1 MAKTK
6 KRVLSLVLSLAML
19 LTLLPATALAAGTEG
34 KVTVTKTLQS
44 TEPDANGNYTIQLTV
59 QGNPVTTQVQPNA
72 DVILV
77 VDNSGS
83 MATSV
88 GDPCTCVKDGFK
100 EVYPILGSITGI
112 HTFECPI
119 CKARYYT
126 WEPFGLPAYDGRPDV
141 CIGQTGSEPRI
152 DTAKKVSRT
161 FADNILAQPSNQL
174 GVIGFSHDNYWGG
187 ADDSGAIWV
196 SQGLTNDVNAVK
208 TAINKM
214 VAEGGTNYSAALQQ
228 AYEWISGRTNQTRP
242 AYVVFISDGAP
253 GRSGESI
260 TDPAWN
266 GSAQAEALK
275 AAGVELYTIG
285 IALNGDE
292 AAYLSS
298 LASDAD
304 HYRNVTGTTYATE
317 LETILNEWASEINS
331 VPAGTSAVLT
341 DVVNTEKFTVVNAS
355 TNLQS
360 AGDGKTFTWTIGDIP
375 ETAAVATIV
384 VHPKEGV
391 SGDDIPTNESVSFTY
406 QDPSGTKVTLGGDAI
421 GNPTVDIAGEIPDP
435 GVTGFTHNYGTVVP
449 DHREGDQQGTA
460 NVEIYLD
467 GTKVDEGTIDFP
479 YVTGSGTSVTLTAN
493 ENVGAQKGKVIL
505 SSAAVMRSSDTQPD
519 GIFDIAYDGTGELTQ
534 VYPGATIYLFYSTL
548 FTVDGAVEVDG
559 KSAPFNTIT
568 NSQFAA
574 WYGSLYAMNYGGG
587 SGARTILNSSD
598 SKLVADDTNLLGS
611 GISTSV
617 PLEVIKN
624 YLTSVEIGGTT
635 YTLNTIQESDISVWN
650 GTAYEPIEFTNGTSN
665 IDLNISHYL
674 NKTSAAW
681 AIINAAVAK
690 GFVFDVKVTA
700 TEKVE
705 KFNLYGWFVDDGSGL
720 DIEEL
725 EAYNYDEKYVSPSWQ
740 QQGLV
745 KGTDH
750 PVTFYAPEGLVIT
763 AYQQKGGEKISLIED
778 GKGKSSHT
786 CSSKGDGAD
795 GNKNVNFYVYLT
807 KDENGDLIP
816 DRDQFTVT
824 WKNYDGTVL
833 EVDRYVTADTM
844 PQYDGLT
851 PVKPADMYYVYTFAG
866 WTPALTPVSGN
877 VEYTAVFTSTYI
889 PPYIPPVNPPVD
901 IEDPDVPL
909 ADLPGLNTKDHYAYI
924 AGYPDGTVQPNG
936 NITRAEVATIFFRL
950 FTEEYRNT
958 FWSVSAPFTDVEAT
972 DWFNTEVATVASAGV
987 VAGYPDG
994 TFLPNN
1000 NITRAEFATI
1010 AARFLTEEYVGP
1022 DLFTDVSGHWAQE
1035 YINRAANAGWI
1046 NGYPDGSFHP
1056 DAYITR
1062 AEAMTLVN
1070 NMLGRMPHEDHLL
1083 AGMKLWVDNPSTMW
1097 YYEAVQEATNGHDYD
1112 WAEDNSYEIW
1122 TSLTP
1127 DPDWEALEALWTS
1140 QNA

>member
-34 KVTVTKTLQS
+34 EVTVTKTLQS
-44 TEPDANGNYTIQLTV
+44 TGPDAYGNYTIQLTV

-100 EVYPILGSITGI
+100 EVYPILGFITGI

-126 WEPFGLPAYDGRPDV
+126 WEPLGIPAVDGRPDV
-141 CIGQTGSEPRI
+141 CVGQTGSEPRI
-152 DTAKKVSRT
+152 DTAKKVSSA
-161 FADNILAQPSNQL
+161 FADSILAQPGNRL

-196 SQGLTNDVNAVK
+196 SQGLTNDVNTAK

-304 HYRNVTGTTYATE
+304 HYRNVTGTTYTTE

-331 VPAGTSAVLT
+331 VPAGTNAVLT
-341 DVVNTEKFTVVNAS
+341 DVVNTDKFEVVS
-355 TNLQS
+355 SSWNLTR
-360 AGDGKTFTWTIGDIP
+360 GVDGKTFTWTIGDIP

-391 SGDDIPTNESVSFTY
+391 SGVDIPTNESVSFTY
-406 QDPSGTKVTLGGDAI
+406 TNPSSTEVVLGDDVI
-421 GNPTVDIAGEIPDP
+421 GNPTVDIAAKYIPVTPVLTAQDKSYDGDTSVEYTLSLN
-435 GVTGFTHNYGTVVP
+435 GVTPGDDVTAVASVTFEDEDAGYNKTVTATGITLTGKDADKYQLTTDTATTEADIFKKPLTITITPTNRVFNGSNEVEVMISGVGDDGKTPVGVIDGDDAYLDPVPTTGTMDTPDVGTGKEVKVNGPMLVGNEKDCNNYALIVNVGTVNIYPVDTNVVTVT
-449 DHREGDQQGTA
+449 DHTGMYDGQPHGVTASASLEGSTLWYSTDNTNWSETAPTFTNAGTYTVYVKATKA
-460 NVEIYLD
+460 NAEDSPEASAQVVIGQRDVVLTSGSSSKTYD
-467 GTKVDEGTIDFP
+467 GLPLVNPNVTVSGSGFVAGEGAV
-479 YVTGSGTSVTLTAN
+479 YAVTGSQTSV
-493 ENVGAQKGKVIL
+493 G
-505 SSAAVMRSSDTQPD
+505 SSQN
-519 GIFDIAYDGTGELTQ
+519 
-534 VYPGATIYLFYSTL
+534 LF
-548 FTVDGAVEVDG
+548 
-559 KSAPFNTIT
+559 
-568 NSQFAA
+568 
-574 WYGSLYAMNYGGG
+574 
-587 SGARTILNSSD
+587 
-598 SKLVADDTNLLGS
+598 
-611 GISTSV
+611 
-617 PLEVIKN
+617 
-624 YLTSVEIGGTT
+624 T
-635 YTLNTIQESDISVWN
+635 YTLN
-650 GTAYEPIEFTNGTSN
+650 
-665 IDLNISHYL
+665 
-674 NKTSAAW
+674 
-681 AIINAAVAK
+681 
-690 GFVFDVKVTA
+690 
-700 TEKVE
+700 
-705 KFNLYGWFVDDGSGL
+705 
-720 DIEEL
+720 
-725 EAYNYDEKYVSPSWQ
+725 
-740 QQGLV
+740 
-745 KGTDH
+745 KGTVEDNY
-750 PVTFYAPEGLVIT
+750 TIT
-763 AYQQKGGEKISLIED
+763 LRYG
-778 GKGKSSHT
+778 T
-786 CSSKGDGAD
+786 
-795 GNKNVNFYVYLT
+795 LT
-807 KDENGDLIP
+807 
-816 DRDQFTVT
+816 
-824 WKNYDGTVL
+824 
-833 EVDRYVTADTM
+833 
-844 PQYDGLT
+844 
-851 PVKPADMYYVYTFAG
+851 
-866 WTPALTPVSGN
+866 VSN
-877 VEYTAVFTSTYI
+877 YI
-889 PPYIPPVNPPVD
+889 PPYIPPVDPGTD
-901 IEDPDVPL
+901 IDDDDVPL

-958 FWSVSAPFTDVEAT
+958 YWSVSAPFTDVEAT

-987 VAGYPDG
+987 VNGYPDG

>member
-34 KVTVTKTLQS
+34 EVTVTKTLQS

-161 FADNILAQPSNQL
+161 FADNILAQPGNRL

-228 AYEWISGRTNQTRP
+228 AYEWISNRTNQTRP

-260 TDPAWN
+260 TDLAWN
-266 GSAQAEALK
+266 GSAQAAALK
-275 AAGVELYTIG
+275 AEGVELYTIG

-298 LASDAD
+298 LASNAD

-317 LETILNEWASEINS
+317 LETILKEWASEINS

-384 VHPKEGV
+384 VRPNEGV

-406 QDPSGTKVTLGGDAI
+406 QDPSATEVTLDSADI
-421 GNPTVDIAGEIPDP
+421 GNPTVDIAAKYIPVTPVLTAQDKTYDGDTSVEYTLSLNGVASDDEVTAVETSVAFADKDAGYNKTVTATGITLQGADAHKYELTTDTATTTANIFQKPLTVTITPMDRVFNGSNEVEVMISGVGDDGKTPVDVIDGDDAYLDP
-435 GVTGFTHNYGTVVP
+435 VPTTGTMDTADVGDGKKVEVRGPMLVGNDRNNYALIVNVDTVNIYPVDTNVVTVTGYTGMYNGQPQGVTASASLEGSTLLYSTDDGDNKTWSEAAPTFTNAGTYTVYVKATKANAEESPVASAQVVISRRDVVLTSGSGSKTYDGMPLVNLNVTVSGSGFVAG
-449 DHREGDQQGTA
+449 EGA
-460 NVEIYLD
+460 EYA
-467 GTKVDEGTIDFP
+467 
-479 YVTGSGTSVTLTAN
+479 VTGSQTSV
-493 ENVGAQKGKVIL
+493 G
-505 SSAAVMRSSDTQPD
+505 SSRN
-519 GIFDIAYDGTGELTQ
+519 
-534 VYPGATIYLFYSTL
+534 LF
-548 FTVDGAVEVDG
+548 
-559 KSAPFNTIT
+559 
-568 NSQFAA
+568 
-574 WYGSLYAMNYGGG
+574 
-587 SGARTILNSSD
+587 
-598 SKLVADDTNLLGS
+598 
-611 GISTSV
+611 
-617 PLEVIKN
+617 
-624 YLTSVEIGGTT
+624 T
-635 YTLNTIQESDISVWN
+635 YTLN
-650 GTAYEPIEFTNGTSN
+650 A
-665 IDLNISHYL
+665 
-674 NKTSAAW
+674 
-681 AIINAAVAK
+681 
-690 GFVFDVKVTA
+690 
-700 TEKVE
+700 
-705 KFNLYGWFVDDGSGL
+705 
-720 DIEEL
+720 
-725 EAYNYDEKYVSPSWQ
+725 
-740 QQGLV
+740 
-745 KGTDH
+745 
-750 PVTFYAPEGLVIT
+750 
-763 AYQQKGGEKISLIED
+763 
-778 GKGKSSHT
+778 
-786 CSSKGDGAD
+786 
-795 GNKNVNFYVYLT
+795 
-807 KDENGDLIP
+807 
-816 DRDQFTVT
+816 
-824 WKNYDGTVL
+824 GTVATNYTIT
-833 EVDRYVTADTM
+833 VRYGT
-844 PQYDGLT
+844 LT
-851 PVKPADMYYVYTFAG
+851 
-866 WTPALTPVSGN
+866 VSN
-877 VEYTAVFTSTYI
+877 YI
-889 PPYIPPVNPPVD
+889 PPYIPPVDPGTD
-901 IEDPDVPL
+901 IDDEDVPL

-958 FWSVSAPFTDVEAT
+958 YWSVSAPFTDVEAT

-987 VAGYPDG
+987 VNGYPDG

-1010 AARFLTEEYVGP
+1010 AARFLSEEYVGP

>member
-88 GDPCTCVKDGFK
+88 GDPCNYTKEQFTKIDQPFLNYIIGITNYTCPNCG
-100 EVYPILGSITGI
+100 
-112 HTFECPI
+112 
-119 CKARYYT
+119 ARYGQYF
-126 WEPFGLPAYDGRPDV
+126 WGALDLRPDV
-141 CIGQTGSEPRI
+141 CTGQTGSQPRI
-152 DTAKKVSRT
+152 DTAKNVGAA
-161 FADNILAQPSNQL
+161 FADSILYAGSSNQMA
-174 GVIGFSHDNYWGG
+174 VIGFSSDRYFGG
-187 ADDSGAIWV
+187 SQDAEAINV
-196 SQGLTNDVNAVK
+196 SQGLTNSVDAVK

-214 VAEGGTNYSAALQQ
+214 DAEGGTNYSAALQQ
-228 AYEWISGRTNQTRP
+228 AYEWISNRADQTRP

-260 TDPAWN
+260 SDPAWN
-266 GSAQAEALK
+266 GSTQAAALK

-298 LASDAD
+298 LAWDAD

-317 LETILNEWASEINS
+317 LETILKEWASEINS

-341 DVVNTEKFTVVNAS
+341 DVVNTEKFTVVSAS

-384 VHPKEGV
+384 VRPNEGV

-406 QDPSGTKVTLGGDAI
+406 QDPSATEVTLDSADI
-421 GNPTVDIAGEIPDP
+421 GNPTVDIAAKYIPVTPVLTAQDKTYDGDTIVEYTEYTLSLNGVALGDDVTAVAASVMFEDEDAGYNKTVTATGITLTGKDAGKYELTTGTATTEADILQKPLTITITPKDRVFDGSKEVKVTIP
-435 GVTGFTHNYGTVVP
+435 GVGEDDKTPVGVI
-449 DHREGDQQGTA
+449 DGDDA
-460 NVEIYLD
+460 YLD
-467 GTKVDEGTIDFP
+467 PVPTTGTMDTPDVGDGKKVEVRGPMLVGNDRNNYALIVNVDTVNIYPVDTNVVTVTGYTGMYNGQPQGVTASASLEGSTLLYSTDDGDNKTWSEAAPTFTNAGTYTVYVKATKANAADSPVASAQVVIGQRDVVLTSGSSSKTYDGLPLVNPNVTVSGSGFVAGEGAV
-479 YVTGSGTSVTLTAN
+479 YAVTGSQTSV
-493 ENVGAQKGKVIL
+493 G
-505 SSAAVMRSSDTQPD
+505 SSQN
-519 GIFDIAYDGTGELTQ
+519 
-534 VYPGATIYLFYSTL
+534 LF
-548 FTVDGAVEVDG
+548 
-559 KSAPFNTIT
+559 
-568 NSQFAA
+568 
-574 WYGSLYAMNYGGG
+574 
-587 SGARTILNSSD
+587 
-598 SKLVADDTNLLGS
+598 
-611 GISTSV
+611 
-617 PLEVIKN
+617 
-624 YLTSVEIGGTT
+624 T
-635 YTLNTIQESDISVWN
+635 YTLN
-650 GTAYEPIEFTNGTSN
+650 A
-665 IDLNISHYL
+665 
-674 NKTSAAW
+674 
-681 AIINAAVAK
+681 
-690 GFVFDVKVTA
+690 
-700 TEKVE
+700 
-705 KFNLYGWFVDDGSGL
+705 
-720 DIEEL
+720 
-725 EAYNYDEKYVSPSWQ
+725 
-740 QQGLV
+740 
-745 KGTDH
+745 
-750 PVTFYAPEGLVIT
+750 
-763 AYQQKGGEKISLIED
+763 
-778 GKGKSSHT
+778 
-786 CSSKGDGAD
+786 
-795 GNKNVNFYVYLT
+795 
-807 KDENGDLIP
+807 
-816 DRDQFTVT
+816 
-824 WKNYDGTVL
+824 GTVATNYTIT
-833 EVDRYVTADTM
+833 VRYGT
-844 PQYDGLT
+844 LT
-851 PVKPADMYYVYTFAG
+851 
-866 WTPALTPVSGN
+866 VSN
-877 VEYTAVFTSTYI
+877 YI
-889 PPYIPPVNPPVD
+889 PPYIPPVDPGTD

-958 FWSVSAPFTDVEAT
+958 YWSVSAPFADVEAT

-987 VAGYPDG
+987 VNGYPDG